1 MATGKHSA
9 TSCDV
14 QFTYLILNW
23 GIAQRGPAYVSVYS
37 YAVPMLT
44 ALISFVIADDYLS
57 DERHPAHPARIEE

>member
-44 ALISFVIADDYLS
+44 ITPITVTHRPILTFDSSEAFLLISA
-57 DERHPAHPARIEE
+57 P